1 MENKRI
7 YPATQ
12 LIVALDSKVLK
23 VYLWILS
30 WSTQGSIKYYPRQ
43 FAKACKMEENEVER
57 CIQSLEDAKLIDSS
71 YIDQTWVI
79 TPNAEQ
85 NQKYYSVPIS
95 KVLEGKGIQMAD
107 KVTWNVLETKDDDSD
122 EDLQRQILML
132 QARLNERAQLK
143 KKVVTMAPATVNNDI
158 DSLPF

>member
-1 MENKRI
+1 METNKRI

-107 KVTWNVLETKDDDSD
+107 KVTWNVVETKDDDSD

-143 KKVVTMAPATVNNDI
+143 KKVVTMAASTNTNI
-158 DSLPF
+158 DDLPF

>member
-107 KVTWNVLETKDDDSD
+107 KVTWNVVETKDDDSD

-143 KKVVTMAPATVNNDI
+143 KKVVTMAASTNTDI
-158 DSLPF
+158 DDLPF